1 MLIRIKMSEL
11 QFKRWFVAAW
21 GGWLVR
27 IEPRMGGDVGVSDV
41 MVPIDGIL
49 VPVELKL
56 LVDGRV
62 SEIRPSQK
70 VWHRQA
76 AEVGL
81 ATMLAAGEKT
91 VGKGWKAHLWLWGR
105 VGEGVVVEEAG
116 RLRSTVEEMVRGR

>member
-1 MLIRIKMSEL
+1 MSEEL

-27 IEPRMGGDVGVSDV
+27 IEPRQGGDVGVSDV
-41 MVPIDGIL
+41 MVPVDGRL

-56 LVDGRV
+56 WVGGRV

-76 AEVGL
+76 REAGL
-81 ATMLAAGEKT
+81 VTMLAAGER
-91 VGKGWKAHLWLWGR
+91 VRGKGWKARLWVWGW
-105 VGEGVVVEEAG
+105 GGLGVEVEAA
-116 RLRSTVEEMVRGR
+116 RLRSTVEEIVRSEWRR